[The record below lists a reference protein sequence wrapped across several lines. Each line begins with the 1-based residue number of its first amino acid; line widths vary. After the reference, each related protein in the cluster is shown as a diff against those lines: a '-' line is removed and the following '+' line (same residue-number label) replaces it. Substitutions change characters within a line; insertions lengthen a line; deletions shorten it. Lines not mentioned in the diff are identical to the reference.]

1 MEWRGN
7 VKVRS
12 LASIW
17 YLRGAE
23 VAWVPKGG
31 MEGALAVE
39 HGSELVE
46 LRARTMG
53 TALGE
58 VGAWGKGRDKGG
70 LQGAIGVKLCP
81 LASIRY
87 MCGPEAAWKW
97 NYKARDGGTKP

>member
-1 MEWRGN
+1 MKLRPVG
-7 VKVRS
+7 R
-12 LASIW
+12 LRH
-17 YLRGAE
+17 LRGEEA
-23 VAWVPKGG
+23 ACVPKGG

-70 LQGAIGVKLCP
+70 FKERSG
-81 LASIRY
+81 
-87 MCGPEAAWKW
+87 
-97 NYKARDGGTKP
+97 